1 MDFTGTHKELYS
13 QTKIWF
19 NWDKIILDWAS
30 EGTKK
35 GNYGVEKFLEKLFK
49 KNPFLYLAV
58 QRKVGVQGCPK

>member
-1 MDFTGTHKELYS
+1 M
-13 QTKIWF
+13 KIWF

-35 GNYGVEKFLEKLFK
+35 GNDGVEKFLEKLFK